1 MENPLFRKK
10 TLDRI
15 SSPEALHDYMRVT
28 SPRIWMILTAITVL
42 LAGFLVYASIATIEN
57 VLPVRLYLQT
67 EKTAEGEYYSVA
79 SCYLPLS
86 EKDRVE
92 TGMKVRMGEETG
104 KVSWMGTMAEEN
116 QIFLQVEMENRY
128 IQRPDGEYDAEL
140 ILEAVTPIQFL
151 WN

>member
-10 TLDRI
+10 SLDRI

-28 SPRIWMILTAITVL
+28 SPRIWMILTAIVVL

-57 VLPVRLYLQT
+57 VLPVKVQLET
-67 EKTAEGEYYSVA
+67 GETAEGDHYTVVY
-79 SCYLPLS
+79 CYLPLS
-86 EKDRVE
+86 DKDRVE

-104 KVSWMGTMAEEN
+104 KVSWMGTMADED
-116 QIFLQVEMENRY
+116 QIFLQIDMERTY
-128 IQRPDGEYDAEL
+128 IQLPDGEYDAEL
-140 ILEAVTPIQFL
+140 ILEAVTPIGFL